1 MIVLEPYLEPTK
13 YVDITQ
19 EIRIFAERL
28 IEGST
33 CNIDAAI
40 RIFKFI
46 RDLKFGA
53 SPIYKASEVL
63 RNRNKPL
70 ICVSK
75 AILQVALYR
84 SIGIPSR
91 FHTWKVKFSDE
102 TVAKINNLLFSKSE
116 KKFRGD
122 RIIYHVAAEVYLD
135 KWIVADATI
144 DSKLNKVFDVHEWN
158 GKDDYLLKGFTFLED
173 LGTSNDV
180 PKLVLDVTSGKGL
193 PVHLRIIYPVLMKI
207 FNRKLNS
214 FLEKIRRD
222 C

>member
-1 MIVLEPYLEPTK
+1 MEPYLEPTK

-19 EIRIFAERL
+19 EIRRFAERL

-33 CNIDAAI
+33 CNINAAI
-40 RIFKFI
+40 RIFNFI

-102 TVAKINNLLFSKSE
+102 TVAKINNLLFSKSK

-158 GKDDYLLKGFTFLED
+158 GRDDYLLKGFTFLED
-173 LGTSNDV
+173 LGTSKDV

-193 PVHLRIIYPVLMKI
+193 PVHLRVIYPVLMKI